1 MLKFCA
7 IFNCNKCSGEGA
19 QATYREA
26 DQLLKFNRL
35 HTTWAHG
42 RAWLQRAVPALLLC
56 AMAGAAHAADSSL
69 AADVAAGL
77 KEEGLAGAVW
87 SEVLPDGT
95 VRTGAAGM
103 RDATKQL
110 PMQADTRVQAGSVAK
125 VALAL
130 GVLRLIS
137 EDRLTLD
144 TPLQQ
149 VLPELGLKNPW
160 QGSDPVR
167 IRHLLAH
174 TSGLDNVRFWQA
186 FSLKPAPQTPL
197 AEAFD
202 GGRGLLRVR
211 VRPGSRYAYSNMGYG
226 LLGMVIEKVTG
237 QPYERYLDTQLLQ
250 PLGMTDSTFA
260 FVTQTGAQ
268 ADPRLAMGHFE
279 QGVAQP
285 AVPQYLRPAG
295 QFTTTAADMGKLAQF
310 LMGDGKLKGAQFID
324 LALMG
329 ALSEPAGTDAAQA
342 GLETGHGL
350 ALAVRDRHNVV
361 GACHPGT
368 TVGFRAMLCIYPE
381 QDSAFFVAFNTD
393 AEQADYERFNRL
405 LLRDLDVPLRAP
417 AARGTPAPTVENWQG
432 VYVPTPS
439 PMASLA
445 WVDAVFG
452 FTRLKWDGESLFL
465 IPFQGEPT
473 ELEPA
478 GGFLFRAS
486 DRSTASH
493 VLMQEDGRHILSDGL
508 RSYERV
514 SMLRMLVLWGS
525 LALGAAGLLYVL
537 LVGGYRAMR
546 RTLGRGDHLFAP
558 LLSLLALALPLP
570 FFFFQSYLRLGD
582 MTAGSVLLA
591 LATGALPLAM
601 AFGLARCWRRRG
613 TPAEAGP
620 LAKWDWLALLA
631 ALQLLLVLA
640 WWGLLPLRLW
650 QL

>member
-1 MLKFCA
+1 MA
-7 IFNCNKCSGEGA
+7 AARGA
-19 QATYREA
+19 
-26 DQLLKFNRL
+26 
-35 HTTWAHG
+35 
-42 RAWLQRAVPALLLC
+42 
-56 AMAGAAHAADSSL
+56 SL
-69 AADVAAGL
+69 AAVRHGGPCCRRPLAAEFAAGL
-77 KEEGLAGAVW
+77 KDEGLAGAVW

-95 VRTGAAGM
+95 VRTGAAGL
-103 RDATKQL
+103 RDAARHM
-110 PMQADTRVQAGSVAK
+110 PMQADTRVQVGSVGK

-149 VLPELGLKNPW
+149 VLPEMALKNPW
-160 QGSDPVR
+160 QASDPVR

-186 FSLKPAPQTPL
+186 FSLNPAPDTPL
-197 AEAFD
+197 AAAFD
-202 GGRGLLRVR
+202 GGRNLLRVR
-211 VRPGSRYAYSNMGYG
+211 ARPGSRYAYSNMGYG

-237 QPYERYLDTQLLQ
+237 QPYERYLDAQLLQ
-250 PLGMTDSTFA
+250 PLGMADSTFT
-260 FVTQTGAQ
+260 FVTQTGAH

-279 QGVAQP
+279 HGVAQA
-285 AVPQYLRPAG
+285 AVPQYLRPAA

-310 LMGDGKLKGAQFID
+310 LMGDGKLQGKRFID

-342 GLETGHGL
+342 GLATGHGL

-368 TVGFRAMLCIYPE
+368 AVGFRAMLCLYPE
-381 QDSAFFVAFNTD
+381 QDSAFFLAFNTD

-405 LLRDLDVPLRAP
+405 LLRDLELPLRAP
-417 AARGTPAPTVENWQG
+417 APHGTPAPTVENWQG
-432 VYVPTPS
+432 VYVPSPS
-439 PMASLA
+439 PMASMA

-465 IPFQGEPT
+465 IPFQGEPK
-473 ELEPA
+473 ELEPV
-478 GGFLFRAS
+478 GGLLFRAS
-486 DRSTASH
+486 DRSTPSH
-493 VLMQEDGRHILSDGL
+493 VLMQEDGKHVLSDGL
-508 RSYERV
+508 RSYERA

-525 LALGAAGLLYVL
+525 LALGMAGLLYVL
-537 LVGGYRAMR
+537 VVGVWRAALR
-546 RTLGRGDHLFAP
+546 SLGRGDHLFAP
-558 LLSLLALALPLP
+558 LLSMLALLLPLP
-570 FFFFQSYLRLGD
+570 FFYFQSYLRLGD
-582 MTAGSVLLA
+582 VTIASVLLA
-591 LATGALPLAM
+591 LATGALPLAT
-601 AFGLARCWRRRG
+601 AFGLARCWRSRG
-613 TPAEAGP
+613 TAAEAGSW
-620 LAKWDWLALLA
+620 AKWDWVALLA

>member
-1 MLKFCA
+1 MK
-7 IFNCNKCSGEGA
+7 E
-19 QATYREA
+19 
-26 DQLLKFNRL
+26 NRHPTL
-35 HTTWAHG
+35 AA
-42 RAWLQRAVPALLLC
+42 RARLWLRRALPALLLC
-56 AMAGAAHAADSSL
+56 ATATATHAAGATLEAEF
-69 AADVAAGL
+69 AAGL

-87 SEVLPDGT
+87 GEVLPDGT
-95 VRTGAAGM
+95 VKVGASGL
-103 RDATKQL
+103 RDAAKQI
-110 PMQADTRVQAGSVAK
+110 PMQADTRMQVGSVGK

-149 VLPELGLKNPW
+149 VLPELALKNPW
-160 QGSDPVR
+160 QASDPVR

-186 FSLKPAPQTPL
+186 FSLNPAPDTPL
-197 AEAFD
+197 AAAFD
-202 GGRGLLRVR
+202 GDRNLLRVR
-211 VRPGSRYAYSNMGYG
+211 ARPGSRYAYSNMGYG

-237 QPYERYLDTQLLQ
+237 QPYERYLDAQLLQ
-250 PLGMTDSTFA
+250 PLGMADSTFG
-260 FVTQTGAQ
+260 FVTQTSTQ
-268 ADPRLAMGHFE
+268 AGKQAGVQGDPRLAMGHFE
-279 QGVAQP
+279 HGVAQP
-285 AVPQYLRPAG
+285 AVPQYLRPAA

-310 LMGDGKLKGAQFID
+310 LMGDGKLQGKRFID

-342 GLETGHGL
+342 GLEMGHGL

-368 TVGFRAMLCIYPE
+368 AVGFRAMLCLYPE

-393 AEQADYERFNRL
+393 AERADYERFNRL
-405 LLRDLDVPLRAP
+405 LLRDLELPLRAP
-417 AARGTPAPTVENWQG
+417 AAQGTPAPTVENWQG
-432 VYVPTPS
+432 VYLPSPS
-439 PMASLA
+439 PMASMA

-452 FTRLKWDGESLFL
+452 FTRVKWDGDSLFL
-465 IPFQGEPT
+465 IPFQGEPK
-473 ELEPA
+473 ELEPV
-478 GGFLFRAS
+478 GGLLFRAS

-493 VLMQEDGRHILSDGL
+493 VLMQEDGRHVLSDGL

-537 LVGGYRAMR
+537 VVGVWRAALR
-546 RTLGRGDHLFAP
+546 ILGRGDHLFAP
-558 LLSLLALALPLP
+558 LLSLLALLLPLP
-570 FFFFQSYLRLGD
+570 FFYFQSFLRLGD
-582 MTAGSVLLA
+582 ITVASVLLA
-591 LATGALPLAM
+591 LVTGALPLAV
-601 AFGLARCWRRRG
+601 AFGLARCWRSRG
-613 TPAEAGP
+613 TAAEAGS
-620 LAKWDWLALLA
+620 LAKWDWVALLA

>member
-1 MLKFCA
+1 MLKRDRYPTLA
-7 IFNCNKCSGEGA
+7 ARARSWLR
-19 QATYREA
+19 QA
-26 DQLLKFNRL
+26 L
-35 HTTWAHG
+35 
-42 RAWLQRAVPALLLC
+42 PALLLC
-56 AMAGAAHAADSSL
+56 ASVAHAAAPL
-69 AADVAAGL
+69 EAEFAAGL

-95 VRTGAAGM
+95 VKVGASGL
-103 RDATKQL
+103 RDAAKQI
-110 PMQADTRVQAGSVAK
+110 PMQADTRMQVGSVGK

-130 GVLRLIS
+130 GILRLVS

-149 VLPELGLKNPW
+149 VLPELALKNPW
-160 QGSDPVR
+160 QASDPVR

-186 FSLKPAPQTPL
+186 FSLNPAPDMPL

-202 GGRGLLRVR
+202 GGRNLLRVR
-211 VRPGSRYAYSNMGYG
+211 ARPGSRYAYSNMGYG

-237 QPYERYLDTQLLQ
+237 QPYERYLDAQLLQ
-250 PLGMTDSTFA
+250 PLGMANSTFA
-260 FVTQTGAQ
+260 FVTQMSTQAGAH

-279 QGVAQP
+279 HGVVQP
-285 AVPQYLRPAG
+285 AVPQYLRSAA

-310 LMGDGKLKGAQFID
+310 LMGDGKLQGKQFID
-324 LALMG
+324 MALMG

-342 GLETGHGL
+342 GLATGHGL

-368 TVGFRAMLCIYPE
+368 AVGFRAMLCIYPE

-405 LLRDLDVPLRAP
+405 LLRDLELPLRAP
-417 AARGTPAPTVENWQG
+417 APRGTPAPTVENWQG
-432 VYVPTPS
+432 VYVPSPS
-439 PMASLA
+439 PMASMA

-465 IPFQGEPT
+465 IPFQGEPK
-473 ELEPA
+473 ELEPV
-478 GGFLFRAS
+478 GGLLFRAS
-486 DRSTASH
+486 DRSTPSH
-493 VLMQEDGRHILSDGL
+493 VLMQEDGKHVLSDGL
-508 RSYERV
+508 RSYERA

-537 LVGGYRAMR
+537 VVGVWRAAR
-546 RTLGRGDHLFAP
+546 RSLGRGDHLFAP
-558 LLSLLALALPLP
+558 LLSLLALLLPLP
-570 FFFFQSYLRLGD
+570 FFYFQSYLRLGD
-582 MTAGSVLLA
+582 VTIASVLLA
-591 LATGALPLAM
+591 LATGALPLAT
-601 AFGLARCWRRRG
+601 AFGLARCWRSRG
-613 TPAEAGP
+613 TAAEAGSW
-620 LAKWDWLALLA
+620 AKWDWVALLA

-650 QL
+650 HL

>member
-1 MLKFCA
+1 MLK
-7 IFNCNKCSGEGA
+7 
-19 QATYREA
+19 
-26 DQLLKFNRL
+26 LHRL
-35 HTTWAHG
+35 HKTLGQG
-42 RAWLQRAVPALLLC
+42 RAWLRRAVPALLLC
-56 AMAGAAHAADSSL
+56 CATAHAGAATLDAEF
-69 AADVAAGL
+69 AAGL

-87 SEVLPDGT
+87 SEVMPDGT
-95 VRTGAAGM
+95 IRTGAAGL

-110 PMQADTRVQAGSVAK
+110 PMQADTRVQVGSVAK

-130 GVLRLIS
+130 GILRLVS

-149 VLPELGLKNPW
+149 VLPELALKNPW
-160 QGSDPVR
+160 LASDPVR

-186 FSLKPAPQTPL
+186 FSLHPQPDTPL
-197 AEAFD
+197 AAAFD
-202 GGRGLLRVR
+202 GGRNLLRVR
-211 VRPGSRYAYSNMGYG
+211 ARPGSRYAYSNMGYG
-226 LLGMVIEKVTG
+226 LLGMVIERVTG
-237 QPYERYLDTQLLQ
+237 QPYERYLDTHLLQ

-260 FVTQTGAQ
+260 FVTQMSTQTSAQ

-279 QGVAQP
+279 HGVAQP

-310 LMGDGKLKGAQFID
+310 LMGDGRLKGAQFID

-342 GLETGHGL
+342 GLATGHGL

-368 TVGFRAMLCIYPE
+368 TAGFRAMLCIYPE

-417 AARGTPAPTVENWQG
+417 AVRGTPVPTVENWQG
-432 VYVPTPS
+432 VYVPSPS
-439 PMASLA
+439 PMASMA
-445 WVDAVFG
+445 WIDAVFG

-525 LALGAAGLLYVL
+525 LALGVAGLLYVL
-537 LVGGYRAMR
+537 LAGLYRAAR
-546 RTLGRGDHLFAP
+546 RMLGRGDHLFAP
-558 LLSLLALALPLP
+558 VLSLLALALPLP

-582 MTAGSVLLA
+582 VTVASVLLA

-601 AFGLARCWRRRG
+601 AFGLARCWRSRG
-613 TPAEAGP
+613 TAAEAGS
-620 LAKWDWLALLA
+620 LAKWDWVALLA

>member
-1 MLKFCA
+1 MHTKL
-7 IFNCNKCSGEGA
+7 A
-19 QATYREA
+19 Q
-26 DQLLKFNRL
+26 
-35 HTTWAHG
+35 G
-42 RAWLQRAVPALLLC
+42 SAWLRRALPALLLC
-56 AMAGAAHAADSSL
+56 AMSAAAHAADGTL
-69 AADVAAGL
+69 EADFAAGL

-87 SEVLPDGT
+87 SEVLPDGK
-95 VRTGAAGM
+95 VRTGAVGL
-103 RDATKQL
+103 RDAAKQA
-110 PMQADTRVQAGSVAK
+110 PMLADTRVQVGSVAK

-137 EDRLTLD
+137 EDRFTLD

-149 VLPELGLKNPW
+149 VLPELALKNPW
-160 QGSDPVR
+160 QASDPVR

-186 FSLKPAPQTPL
+186 FSLKPQPDTPL
-197 AEAFD
+197 AAAFD
-202 GGRGLLRVR
+202 GSGSLLRVR
-211 VRPGSRYAYSNMGYG
+211 ARPGSRYAYSNMGYG

-237 QPYERYLDTQLLQ
+237 QPYERYLDAQLLQ
-250 PLGMTDSTFA
+250 PLGMADSTFG
-260 FVTQTGAQ
+260 FVTQTGAH

-279 QGVAQP
+279 HGAAQT
-285 AVPQYLRPAG
+285 AVPQYLRPAS
-295 QFTTTAADMGKLAQF
+295 QFTTTAADMGRLAQF
-310 LMGDGKLKGAQFID
+310 LMGDGKLQGEQFID

-329 ALSEPAGTDAAQA
+329 ALSEPAGTDAAQE
-342 GLETGHGL
+342 GLATGHGL

-381 QDSAFFVAFNTD
+381 QGSAFFVAFNTD

-417 AARGTPAPTVENWQG
+417 AADGTPAPGVENWQG
-432 VYVPTPS
+432 VYVPSPS
-439 PMASLA
+439 PMASMA

-452 FTRLKWDGESLFL
+452 FTRLKWDGASLFL
-465 IPFQGEPT
+465 IPFQGEPK
-473 ELEPA
+473 ELEPV
-478 GGFLFRAS
+478 GGLLFRAS

-493 VLMQEDGRHILSDGL
+493 VLLQEDGRHVLSDGL
-508 RSYERV
+508 RSYERA

-525 LALGAAGLLYVL
+525 LALGAVGLLYVL
-537 LVGGYRAMR
+537 LVGLWRAAR
-546 RTLGRGDHLFAP
+546 RTLRRGDHLFAP
-558 LLSLLALALPLP
+558 LLSMLALLLPAP
-570 FFFFQSYLRLGD
+570 FFYFQSYLRLGD
-582 MTAGSVLLA
+582 VTAASVLLA

-601 AFGLARCWRRRG
+601 AIGLARCWRSRG
-613 TPAEAGP
+613 SESGALE
-620 LAKWDWLALLA
+620 KWDWVALLA

>member
-1 MLKFCA
+1 MRA
-7 IFNCNKCSGEGA
+7 
-19 QATYREA
+19 
-26 DQLLKFNRL
+26 RL
-35 HTTWAHG
+35 WLR
-42 RAWLQRAVPALLLC
+42 RALPALLLC
-56 AMAGAAHAADSSL
+56 CATAHAGAAALDAEFAA
-69 AADVAAGL
+69 AL

-95 VRTGAAGM
+95 MRTGAAGL
-103 RDATKQL
+103 REAAAKA
-110 PMQADTRVQAGSVAK
+110 PMQAETRVQVGSVAK
-125 VALAL
+125 VMLAL

-137 EDRLTLD
+137 EDKLTLD
-144 TPLQQ
+144 TPVQQ
-149 VLPELGLKNPW
+149 VLPELALRNPW
-160 QGSDPVR
+160 LASDPVR

-174 TSGLDNVRFWQA
+174 TAGLDNVRLWQA
-186 FSLKPAPQTPL
+186 FSGKPRADTPL

-202 GGRGLLRVR
+202 GSGLLRVR
-211 VRPGSRYAYSNMGYG
+211 TRPGSRYAYSSMGYG
-226 LLGMVIEKVTG
+226 VLGMVIERVTG
-237 QPYERYLDTQLLQ
+237 QPYERYLDAQLLQ
-250 PLGMTDSTFA
+250 PLGMADSTFG
-260 FVTQTGAQ
+260 FVTQTGAR
-268 ADPRLAMGHFE
+268 ADPRLAMGYVGHG
-279 QGVAQP
+279 QAQA
-285 AVPQYLRPAG
+285 AVPQYLRPAA

-381 QDSAFFVAFNTD
+381 QGSAFFVAFNTD
-393 AEQADYERFNRL
+393 GEGADYERFNRL

-417 AARGTPAPTVENWQG
+417 APRGTPAPTVENWQG
-432 VYVPTPS
+432 VYLPS
-439 PMASLA
+439 PSAMPGMA

-465 IPFQGEPT
+465 IPFRGEPR
-473 ELEPA
+473 ELEPV

-486 DRSTASH
+486 DRSTPSH
-493 VLMQEDGRHILSDGL
+493 VLMQEEGRHVLSDGL
-508 RSYERV
+508 RSYERA

-525 LALGAAGLLYVL
+525 LALGVAGLLYVL
-537 LVGGYRAMR
+537 AAGAYRAAR
-546 RTLGRGDHLFAP
+546 RSLGRGDHLFAP
-558 LLSLLALALPLP
+558 LLSLLGLLLPLP
-570 FFFFQSYLRLGD
+570 FLYFQSFLRLGD
-582 MTAGSVLLA
+582 ATIASVLLA

-601 AFGLARCWRRRG
+601 AFGLARCWRSRG
-613 TPAEAGP
+613 TAAEAGT
-620 LAKWDWLALLA
+620 LAKWDWVALLA

-650 QL
+650 QM

>member
-1 MLKFCA
+1 M
-7 IFNCNKCSGEGA
+7 
-19 QATYREA
+19 
-26 DQLLKFNRL
+26 
-35 HTTWAHG
+35 
-42 RAWLQRAVPALLLC
+42 PALLLC
-56 AMAGAAHAADSSL
+56 ATAAHAAAPTL
-69 AADVAAGL
+69 EAEFAAGL

-95 VRTGAAGM
+95 VKVGASGL
-103 RDATKQL
+103 RDAARQV
-110 PMQADTRVQAGSVAK
+110 PMQADTRMQVGSVGK

-149 VLPELGLKNPW
+149 VLPELAVRNPW
-160 QGSDPVR
+160 LASDPVR

-186 FSLKPAPQTPL
+186 FSLKPAPDTPL

-202 GGRGLLRVR
+202 GGGNLLRVR
-211 VRPGSRYAYSNMGYG
+211 TRPGSRYAYSNMGYG
-226 LLGMVIEKVTG
+226 LLGMVIERVTG
-237 QPYERYLDTQLLQ
+237 QPYERYLDAQLLQ
-250 PLGMTDSTFA
+250 PLGLADSTFA
-260 FVTQTGAQ
+260 FVSQTGPH
-268 ADPRLAMGHFE
+268 ADPRLAMGYFE
-279 QGVAQP
+279 HGVAQP
-285 AVPQYLRPAG
+285 AVPQYLRPAA

-310 LMGDGKLKGAQFID
+310 LMGDGKLQGAQFID

-342 GLETGHGL
+342 GLATGHGL

-368 TVGFRAMLCIYPE
+368 AVGFRAMLCIYPE

-393 AEQADYERFNRL
+393 AEAADYERFNRL
-405 LLRDLDVPLRAP
+405 LLRDLELPLRAP
-417 AARGTPAPTVENWQG
+417 APQGTPAPTVENWQG
-432 VYVPTPS
+432 VYVPSPS
-439 PMASLA
+439 AMASMA

-452 FTRLKWDGESLFL
+452 FTRVKWDGESLFL
-465 IPFQGEPT
+465 IPFQGEPK
-473 ELEPA
+473 ELEPV
-478 GGFLFRAS
+478 GGLLFRAS

-493 VLMQEDGRHILSDGL
+493 VLMQEDGKHVLSDGL
-508 RSYERV
+508 RSYERA

-525 LALGAAGLLYVL
+525 LALGAGGLLYVL
-537 LVGGYRAMR
+537 VVGIWRAALR
-546 RTLGRGDHLFAP
+546 SLGRGDHLFVP
-558 LLSLLALALPLP
+558 LLSLLALLLPLP
-570 FFFFQSYLRLGD
+570 FFYFQSYLRLGD
-582 MTAGSVLLA
+582 VTIASVLLA
-591 LATGALPLAM
+591 LATGALPLAT
-601 AFGLARCWRRRG
+601 AFGLARCWRSHG
-613 TPAEAGP
+613 TPAEAGSW
-620 LAKWDWLALLA
+620 AKWDWVALLA

>member
-1 MLKFCA
+1 MP
-7 IFNCNKCSGEGA
+7 
-19 QATYREA
+19 
-26 DQLLKFNRL
+26 
-35 HTTWAHG
+35 
-42 RAWLQRAVPALLLC
+42 VLLLC
-56 AMAGAAHAADSSL
+56 SAMAHAAEATL
-69 AADVAAGL
+69 QADMNAGL
-77 KEEGLAGAVW
+77 TEEGLTGAVW

-103 RDATKQL
+103 RDAAKQV
-110 PMQADTRVQAGSVAK
+110 PMQADTRVQVGSVAK

-130 GVLRLIS
+130 GVLRLVS

-144 TPLQQ
+144 TPVQQ
-149 VLPELGLKNPW
+149 VLPELALKNPW
-160 QGSDPVR
+160 QASDPVR

-186 FSLKPAPQTPL
+186 FSLKPRPQTPL

-202 GGRGLLRVR
+202 GGRNLLRVR
-211 VRPGSRYAYSNMGYG
+211 ARPGSRYAYSNMGYG

-237 QPYERYLDTQLLQ
+237 QPYERYLDAQLLQ
-250 PLGMTDSTFA
+250 PLGMADSTFA

-268 ADPRLAMGHFE
+268 ADPRLAMGHVE
-279 QGVAQP
+279 HGVAQP
-285 AVPQYLRPAG
+285 AVPQYLRPAS

-310 LMGDGKLKGAQFID
+310 LMGDGKLNGAQFID

-342 GLETGHGL
+342 GLATGHGL

-405 LLRDLDVPLRAP
+405 LLRDLELPLRAP
-417 AARGTPAPTVENWQG
+417 APRGTPAPTVENWQG
-432 VYVPTPS
+432 VYVPSPS
-439 PMASLA
+439 PMASMA

-486 DRSTASH
+486 DRSTPSH

-525 LALGAAGLLYVL
+525 LALGVAGMLYVL
-537 LVGGYRAMR
+537 LVGLYRAAR
-546 RTLGRGDHLFAP
+546 RTLARGDHLFAP
-558 LLSLLALALPLP
+558 VLSLLALALPLP
-570 FFFFQSYLRLGD
+570 FFFFQSWLRLGD
-582 MTAGSVLLA
+582 VTLASALLA
-591 LATGALPLAM
+591 LATGALPLAT
-601 AFGLARCWRRRG
+601 AFGLARCWRSRG
-613 TPAEAGP
+613 TAAEAGS